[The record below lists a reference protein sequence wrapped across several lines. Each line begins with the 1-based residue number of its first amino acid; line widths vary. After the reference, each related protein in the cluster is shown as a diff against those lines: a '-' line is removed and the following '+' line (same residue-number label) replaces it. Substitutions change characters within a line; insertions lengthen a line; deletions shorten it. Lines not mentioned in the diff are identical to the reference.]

1 MKWISFIS
9 GVLVGGAIVANLDDR
24 QQAKLRSVARSA
36 TSGRTASVAGTV
48 TSGVGDIADAA
59 TDRVNGAIDTA
70 TTAVHDLI
78 AADDTASANAAN

>member
-9 GVLVGGAIVANLDDR
+9 GLLIGGAIVANLDDR

-59 TDRVNGAIDTA
+59 TDRVNGVIDTA

-78 AADDTASANAAN
+78 AADEPAPA

>member
-9 GVLVGGAIVANLDDR
+9 GLLIGGAVVANLDER

-59 TDRVNGAIDTA
+59 TDRVNGVIDNA

-78 AADDTASANAAN
+78 AADEPSHA

>member
-9 GVLVGGAIVANLDDR
+9 GLLIGGAIVANLDDR

-36 TSGRTASVAGTV
+36 TNGRTASVAGTV
-48 TSGVGDIADAA
+48 SSGVGDIADAA

-78 AADDTASANAAN
+78 AADDEPARP

>member
-9 GVLVGGAIVANLDDR
+9 GLLVGGAIVANLDDR

-48 TSGVGDIADAA
+48 SSGVGDIADAA
-59 TDRVNGAIDTA
+59 TERVNGAIDSA
-70 TTAVHDLI
+70 TTAVHDMI
-78 AADDTASANAAN
+78 ATDETALA